1 MELLTKFRKRPIV
14 IEAIQLT
21 KENMDKVAKLCDGS
35 VGYTTIFLT
44 TLEGVMSA
52 QFGDWIIKGVKG
64 EFYPCKPDI
73 FDATY
78 EPVKSLEGEKEQVC
92 ESTVFE
98 QDYQTWNGDWES
110 AYRCRTGCGV
120 QQKISSDTC
129 HDCGKRIKYAES
141 EGE

>member
-35 VGYTTIFLT
+35 VGDTTIFLT

-52 QFGDWIIKGVKG
+52 QFGDWIIKGING

-73 FDATY
+73 FEKTY
-78 EPVKSLEGEKEQVC
+78 EELK
-92 ESTVFE
+92 
-98 QDYQTWNGDWES
+98 
-110 AYRCRTGCGV
+110 
-120 QQKISSDTC
+120 
-129 HDCGKRIKYAES
+129 
-141 EGE
+141 